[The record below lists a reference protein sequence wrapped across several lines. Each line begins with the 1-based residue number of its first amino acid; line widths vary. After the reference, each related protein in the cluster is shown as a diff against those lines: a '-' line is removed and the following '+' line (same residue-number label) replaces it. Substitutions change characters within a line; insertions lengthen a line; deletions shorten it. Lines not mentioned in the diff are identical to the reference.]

1 MIEYTDN
8 EMQIDLRE
16 VMLLIWKHLFLI
28 IEAGLCMG
36 ALIFL
41 FVSIGLPNTYVSTTE
56 VYILHQQSDRN
67 TVTASDL
74 QTGSY
79 LTNDYRELI
88 VSLPVL
94 EKVIAQLNLSVT
106 PEQLE
111 KKITVHSPDD
121 TRIIQI
127 AVENEDPYQAHL
139 IAETLR
145 ISAADQIARV
155 MDIETVKVVQNASY
169 PDKKA
174 GPARMKMT
182 LAGCAFGAL
191 MTAVFLILRH
201 IMDDTIKNPEDI
213 ESVLELF
220 VLGSIPIMESG
231 KKRQR

>member
-1 MIEYTDN
+1 
-8 EMQIDLRE
+8 MQIDLRE
-16 VMLLIWKHLFLI
+16 IMLLIWKHLILI
-28 IEAGLCMG
+28 IEAGFCVG
-36 ALIFL
+36 ALVFL
-41 FVSIGLPNTYVSTTE
+41 FASICLSNTYVSTTE

-79 LTNDYRELI
+79 LTNDYKELI

-94 EKVIAQLNLSVT
+94 EKVIAQLNLSLT

-111 KKITVHSPDD
+111 KQITVHSPDD

-145 ISAADQIARV
+145 ISAADQISRV

-182 LAGCAFGAL
+182 LAGCAFGAF

-201 IMDDTIKNPEDI
+201 IMDDTIKNTEDI

-220 VLGSIPIMESG
+220 VLGSIPKMESG